1 MNDVI
6 DRLARL
12 TPSPSAATA
21 EDTAADL
28 RRGHKALSR
37 RRIKRAALGGAALTL
52 AVGGAF
58 SGIALTSGN
67 DGAPTV
73 QAADNVRLVDYH
85 GTQMPGFT
93 VAKVPEGFVLQGSDP
108 YVLAVARP
116 EDKSSVS
123 DFQDKIVVMLES
135 SSAAPADSTN
145 TSVSGQPASL
155 VTTPDG
161 ATVLKYTHGD
171 FAVVIQMWNT
181 IHLTDEQ
188 LVEFAEGVEVTA
200 DAKPSHG

>member
-12 TPSPSAATA
+12 TPDPASATDDA
-21 EDTAADL
+21 AADL
-28 RRGHKALSR
+28 RRGHQALSR

-58 SGIALTSGN
+58 GGIALTAGN
-67 DGAPTV
+67 EGAPTV
-73 QAADNVRLVDYH
+73 QAADSVRLVDYD
-85 GTQMPGFT
+85 GAQVPGFT

-135 SSAAPADSTN
+135 SATAPADPAN

-161 ATVLKYTHGD
+161 ATVLKYAHGD
-171 FAVVIQMWNT
+171 FTVVIQMWSN
-181 IHLTDEQ
+181 IQLTDEQ

-200 DAKPSHG
+200 DAKPSVG

>member
-12 TPSPSAATA
+12 TPDPAASTDDA
-21 EDTAADL
+21 AADL
-28 RRGHKALSR
+28 RRGHQALSR

-58 SGIALTSGN
+58 GGIALTAGN
-67 DGAPTV
+67 EGAPTV
-73 QAADNVRLVDYH
+73 QAADSVRLVDYD
-85 GTQMPGFT
+85 GAQVPGFT

-116 EDKSSVS
+116 GDKSSVS

-135 SSAAPADSTN
+135 SATAPADPAN

-161 ATVLKYTHGD
+161 ATVLKYAHGD
-171 FAVVIQMWNT
+171 FTVAIQMWSSL
-181 IHLTDEQ
+181 HLTDEQ

-200 DAKPSHG
+200 DAQPSVG